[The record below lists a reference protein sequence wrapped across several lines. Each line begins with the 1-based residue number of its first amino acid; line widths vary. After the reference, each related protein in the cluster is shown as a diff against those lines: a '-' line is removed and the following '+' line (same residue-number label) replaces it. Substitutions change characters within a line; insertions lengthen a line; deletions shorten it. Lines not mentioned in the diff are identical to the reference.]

1 MRSSSKFL
9 VLMSVSAIA
18 LAGCTSGPISNEPVR
33 NGERTQSGAAIGAIL
48 GAAAAGLTNDD
59 DRLKSA
65 VIGGAIGAGV
75 GAAIG
80 QTLDRQARDLEAQLD
95 NPDVRIE
102 NTGSELIVTLP
113 QDILFATD
121 SAIVAPGLVGDLQAL
136 ADNLQQ
142 YPNSVVEVQGHT
154 DSTGTSQYNLA
165 LSARRATAVASVL
178 YESGVDPSRVIPQG
192 FGEED
197 PIATNLTED
206 GKALNRRVEIVIQ
219 PTA

>member
-1 MRSSSKFL
+1 M
-9 VLMSVSAIA
+9 
-18 LAGCTSGPISNEPVR
+18 
-33 NGERTQSGAAIGAIL
+33 
-48 GAAAAGLTNDD
+48 
-59 DRLKSA
+59 
-65 VIGGAIGAGV
+65 
-75 GAAIG
+75 
-80 QTLDRQARDLEAQLD
+80 D